1 MLKRRKV
8 SWKHIE
14 GVYNYTSNH
23 ATAKATKL
31 TKRHVWLTPWI
42 KMRVDLSEQTL
53 SKEVE
58 SVATH
63 KLYKQEK
70 EIITNKD
77 EEYKNVKMIYLRPL
91 FQPSTV
97 KVANELLST
106 ICKKPVFHISPYI
119 FD

>member
-1 MLKRRKV
+1 MANIFPLLENLDLLD
-8 SWKHIE
+8 S
-14 GVYNYTSNH
+14 S
-23 ATAKATKL
+23 KATKL

-63 KLYKQEK
+63 KLYIMTKEQEK